1 MTRTS
6 TIAAAAVVTA
16 LLVGGCASDAPMTTT
31 NISLGQQLIDLKDA
45 HDKGALS
52 DKEYKNARE
61 RIIDNAR

>member
-1 MTRTS
+1 MSRTP
-6 TIAAAAVVTA
+6 TIAAAVVVAA
-16 LLVGGCASDAPMTTT
+16 LLAGGCASDAPMTTT

-45 HDKGALS
+45 RDKGALS